1 MTKKWRVLPS
11 ILLLLIMHSVVFS
24 QTIPAVASYSL
35 TPDQVPDHIAIG
47 VNDLVFSFIR
57 ELRTYRVL
65 DMRKEPLPNDIG
77 VPDGSDYIFYGTIVG
92 RSDGIK
98 LELVLKGGPQMIT
111 RIISRV
117 YDNSSKILLESRML
131 VRDLFDLSISLP
143 DPEFPLQETVKDEP
157 VESETYSAIE
167 SLDTLAGTWI
177 GEPGIEK
184 IMILRGGRGVVV
196 LSSGI
201 SLSVELSVNGNDLYV
216 KQKSALHMR
225 QFLDLPDTVA
235 RKAVNVAPPLEWI
248 MKLTSDQKKLS
259 GIKKTVSIVNDGT
272 DILSVKPDFLSVVWQ
287 RN

>member
-35 TPDQVPDHIAIG
+35 VPDQVPDHIAIG

-57 ELRTYRVL
+57 ELRTYRML
-65 DMRKEPLPNDIG
+65 DMRKEPLPHDIG
-77 VPDGSDYIFYGTIVG
+77 VPDGSDYIFYGTISG

-143 DPEFPLQETVKDEP
+143 DPEFSLQEIVKEEP
-157 VESETYSAIE
+157 VESETYTVIE

-201 SLSVELSVNGNDLYV
+201 SLSVELSIDGNSLYV

-248 MKLTSDQKKLS
+248 MKLTSDQKTLS

-272 DILSVKPDFLSVVWQ
+272 DILSVKPDSLSVVWQ